1 MADFPSPVLPD
12 EVSRRLAEFRRTQ
25 DPATLWPGLD
35 EPRRVAAARAIE
47 SVARRVLAG
56 ERAVPLDPREEH
68 RAYALGVAGHTTGM
82 GPILGQWIEQ
92 GVVTA
97 AEGPAAF
104 FAEHLINGRSRAAR
118 IEREVLPAIDAFL
131 ARDVTPIILKGFHT
145 ARAYFDEPGA
155 RPMADVDLL
164 VGASEVATAEQVL
177 QSTGFRADSEALRPY
192 KRDWLG
198 PGVEDRV
205 YSVERSDP
213 RTKWTLEL
221 HASLD
226 RIYHP
231 GVVAHLDS
239 ERARTQRFD
248 VAGRPLL
255 VLAPALLVVYLAAHS
270 SQELDSMRL
279 IRIYELAT
287 VIRAERASGRLDW
300 TDVIATLER
309 TGAARFTYPA
319 LTLVEDLA
327 PQTVDARVLAMARDA
342 STAAARH
349 TVPRLAPAGGSADE
363 RAVLRQMMWTRG
375 VVGVLQRFL
384 RLFWP
389 AAFDRPGDVP
399 RGWAVRLRRIRRG
412 ILSFRAP
419 DERS

>member
-1 MADFPSPVLPD
+1 MADFPTPVAPD
-12 EVSRRLAEFRRTQ
+12 EVSRRLAEFHRNQ
-25 DPATLWPGLD
+25 DPAALWPGLD
-35 EPRRVAAARAIE
+35 EGRRVAAARAIE
-47 SVARRVLAG
+47 GVARRVLSG
-56 ERAVPLDPREEH
+56 ERAVALDPGAAH
-68 RAYALGVAGHTTGM
+68 AAYALGVAGHTTGM
-82 GPILGQWIEQ
+82 GPAVGAWIES
-92 GVVTA
+92 GLVTA
-97 AEGPAAF
+97 SAGPAAF
-104 FAEHLINGRSRAAR
+104 FAEHVIYGRQRAAR
-118 IEREVLPAIDAFL
+118 IEREVLPAIDALL
-131 ARDVTPIILKGFHT
+131 ARNITPVVLKGFHT
-145 ARAYFDEPGA
+145 ARSYFDELGA

-164 VGASEVATAEQVL
+164 VAPGEVADAEGAL
-177 QSTGFRADSEALRPY
+177 ESAGFRPATEALRPY

-198 PGVEDRV
+198 PDVEDRV
-205 YSVERSDP
+205 YSVERSHP
-213 RTKWTLEL
+213 RTKWALEL

-231 GVVAHLDS
+231 GVVAHLDG
-239 ERARTQRFD
+239 ERNCTLPFD

-255 VLAPALLVVYLAAHS
+255 ALAPALLVVYLAAHA

-287 VIRAERASGRLDW
+287 VIRTERASGRLDW
-300 TDVIATLER
+300 NEVIVMLER

-327 PQTVDARVLAMARDA
+327 PHTVDARALAMAREA

-399 RGWAVRLRRIRRG
+399 RGWAVRFRRIRRG
-412 ILSFRAP
+412 ILSFRSP

>member
-1 MADFPSPVLPD
+1 MADFPSPVRPD
-12 EVSRRLAEFRRTQ
+12 EVSRRLAEFHRTQ

-35 EPRRVAAARAIE
+35 EARRVAAARAIE
-47 SVARRVLAG
+47 SVVRRVLSG
-56 ERAVPLDPREEH
+56 DRAVPLDPDSAH
-68 RAYALGVAGHTTGM
+68 SAYALGVAGHTTGM
-82 GPILGQWIEQ
+82 GPALGRWIER
-92 GVVTA
+92 GLITA
-97 AEGPAAF
+97 SVAPAAL
-104 FAEHLINGRSRAAR
+104 FAEHVITGRNRAAR
-118 IEREVLPAIDAFL
+118 IEREVLPAIDALL
-131 ARDVTPIILKGFHT
+131 ARNITPVVLKGFHT
-145 ARAYFDEPGA
+145 GRTYFDEPGV

-164 VGASEVATAEQVL
+164 VAPSEVAAAEDAL
-177 QSTGFRADSEALRPY
+177 QSVGFRPNSEALRPY

-213 RTKWTLEL
+213 RSKWTLEL

-231 GVVAHLDS
+231 GVVARLDG
-239 ERARTQRFD
+239 ERARTLPFD

-255 VLAPALLVVYLAAHS
+255 VLAPALLVVYLASHS

-279 IRIYELAT
+279 IRIYELVT

-300 TDVIATLER
+300 NEVIAMFER
-309 TGAARFTYPA
+309 TDAARFTYPA
-319 LTLVEDLA
+319 LTLAEDLA
-327 PQTVDARVLAMARDA
+327 PQTVDARVLAMAHDA

-349 TVPRLAPAGGSADE
+349 TVPRLAPAGGSVDD

-399 RGWAVRLRRIRRG
+399 RGWAVRLRRLRRG

-419 DERS
+419 DERG